1 MSSTMSRSKSQAVY
15 RFLPQMWVASRG
27 DGSSVTA
34 EIKGWNYRKMDDV
47 YQTFIEGEIKRQI
60 RLFGNRG
67 GDISS
72 FDITDHVHSYTIV
85 EPAMNET
92 AEDIVG
98 VKSPLVF
105 YCNSC
110 HEVIQKRDP
119 DDIDHM
125 KWKCPT
131 CGSILKQLQMVYAC
145 ECGHAEPVKMPF
157 VSGKNRKMKY
167 LPNENSYRMIA
178 VTESGERKVELAISC
193 PNCKARLTLDNAES
207 TRNYKPFSLKVIN
220 IADKKNGDF
229 FEKGL
234 KAQKVL
240 VAKWFNNLS
249 QDRFEEILDNL
260 ALAFS
265 EQNTNDAKRKEAE
278 QTVQKLIDSGIVPEA
293 AREAAI
299 ENMLSETTKNVLSI
313 EPFVNACDQLFI
325 KLKKEDEAAYARWI
339 ESVAFKL
346 MQYNTLKYAPKVL
359 TLEDSI
365 SKQLSMDFIN
375 SEEDILELNRQMG
388 ISSMQVSCDIE
399 IINCT
404 YGFTRRVS
412 DPAQA
417 KKRLKLVAF
426 NKYNKDDSQLVYGA
440 KLETEG
446 ILFEIDRVK
455 ILQWLLRNEIVSE
468 EQMPDTEDDV
478 AVKEWF
484 AENVHSEHVNIF
496 SGVDEGERIT
506 KNVFGL
512 LHSISHAFMKT
523 AGEISGLEDTSLTE
537 VIILETTSIF
547 IYAQTSQG
555 TPLGALSGMI
565 ETNYYNFLQ
574 KALAN
579 TKNCIFDPICE
590 ERDDTSCSACMVL
603 PEICCEYFNHDLG
616 RKYMY
621 TLKDNAE
628 TKKPFVGF
636 WEM

>member
-1 MSSTMSRSKSQAVY
+1 MSSIMSRSKSQAVY
-15 RFLPQMWVASRG
+15 SFLPHMWVASRG

-34 EIKGWNYRKMDDV
+34 EISGWNYRRMDDV
-47 YQTFIEGEIKRQI
+47 YQKFIEGEIKRQI

-67 GDISS
+67 GDILS

-98 VKSPLVF
+98 IKSPLVF

-110 HEVIQKRDP
+110 HEVIQKRNP

-131 CGSILKQLQMVYAC
+131 CGAILKQLQMVYAC
-145 ECGHAEPVKMPF
+145 ECGHAEPVKIPY
-157 VSGKNRKMKY
+157 VAGGYLKMKY
-167 LPNENSYRMIA
+167 LPNENPYRMLA
-178 VTESGERKVELAISC
+178 VTKSGERRAELAVSC
-193 PNCKARLTLDNAES
+193 PNCKARLVPDNAES

-220 IADKKNGDF
+220 IADRKNGEF

-240 VAKWFNNLS
+240 VSKWFNKLS
-249 QDRFEEILDNL
+249 QKRFIEILDNI

-265 EQNTNDAKRKEAE
+265 DQNTNDAKRQEAE
-278 QTVQKLIDSGIVPEA
+278 NAVQKLIDNGIVPA
-293 AREAAI
+293 AAKDAAI
-299 ENMLSETTKNVLSI
+299 ENMLSETTKNILSV
-313 EPFVNACDQLFI
+313 EPYVNDCDQLFI
-325 KLKKEDEAAYARWI
+325 KQKKEDEGEFARWI
-339 ESVAFKL
+339 GSFAFKL

-365 SKQLSMDFIN
+365 SKQLSMDFID
-375 SEEDILELNRQMG
+375 SEDDVLNLNRKMG

-404 YGFTRRVS
+404 YGYTRKVS
-412 DPAQA
+412 DPVQA

-426 NKYNKDDSQLVYGA
+426 NKYKDNSSLVYGT

-455 ILQWLLRNEIVSE
+455 ILEWLLKNEIISGS
-468 EQMPDTEDDV
+468 QMPDTDDDV

-484 AENVHSEHVNIF
+484 AENVHGDLVNIF
-496 SGVDEGERIT
+496 SGVDEGEKIT
-506 KNVFGL
+506 KHVFGL
-512 LHSISHAFMKT
+512 LHSMSHAFMKS

-565 ETNYYNFLQ
+565 ETNYYNFLL
-574 KALAN
+574 KALEN
-579 TKNCIFDPICE
+579 TQNCIFDPICG

-603 PEICCEYFNHDLG
+603 PEICCEFFNHDLG
-616 RKYMY
+616 RKYVY
-621 TLKDNAE
+621 TLKENKE
-628 TKKPFVGF
+628 SKKPFIGF

>member
-1 MSSTMSRSKSQAVY
+1 MSTNMSRSKSQAVY
-15 RFLPQMWVASRG
+15 SFLPHMWVASRG
-27 DGSSVTA
+27 DGSSITA
-34 EIKGWNYRKMDDV
+34 EISGWNYRRMDDV
-47 YQTFIEGEIKRQI
+47 YQNFIEGEIKRQI

-72 FDITDHVHSYTIV
+72 FGIDDHVHSYTIV

-110 HEVIQKRDP
+110 HEVIQKRNA

-131 CGSILKQLQMVYAC
+131 CGSTLKQLQMVYAC
-145 ECGHAEPVKMPF
+145 ECGHAKAVKIPY
-157 VSGKNRKMKY
+157 VAGGYKKMKY
-167 LPNENSYRMIA
+167 LPNENPYRMIA
-178 VTESGERKVELAISC
+178 VTESEERKAELAISC
-193 PNCKARLTLDNAES
+193 PNCKARLVPDNAES
-207 TRNYKPFSLKVIN
+207 TRNYKPFSLKIIN
-220 IADKKNGDF
+220 IADKRNGEF

-234 KAQKVL
+234 TAQKVL
-240 VAKWFNNLS
+240 VAKWFNKLS
-249 QDRFEEILDNL
+249 QDKFVEILDNL

-265 EQNTNDAKRKEAE
+265 NHNTNDAKRNEAE
-278 QTVQKLIDSGIVPEA
+278 LTIQKMIDSGALPESM
-293 AREAAI
+293 REAMINSMVSVTTESA
-299 ENMLSETTKNVLSI
+299 LSV
-313 EPFVNACDQLFI
+313 EPFVNACDQLFA
-325 KLKKEDEAAYARWI
+325 KLKKQDEISYGSWI
-339 ESVAFKL
+339 ENFAFKL

-365 SKQLSMDFIN
+365 SKQLSMDFID
-375 SEEDILELNRQMG
+375 SEDDILDLNRKMG
-388 ISSMQVSCDIE
+388 IFSMQVSCDIE

-404 YGFTRRVS
+404 YGYTRRVS

-417 KKRLKLVAF
+417 KKNLKLVAF
-426 NKYNKDDSQLVYGA
+426 NKYKDNSSLVYGA

-455 ILQWLLRNEIVSE
+455 ILNWLLINEVITE
-468 EQMPDTEDDV
+468 AEMPDIDDEV

-484 AENVHSEHVNIF
+484 AENVHSELVNIF
-496 SGVDEGERIT
+496 SGVDEGEKIT
-506 KNVFGL
+506 KNIFGL

-555 TPLGALSGMI
+555 IPLGALSGMI

-574 KALAN
+574 KVI
-579 TKNCIFDPICE
+579 TEMRNCIFDPICE
-590 ERDDTSCSACMVL
+590 ERDDTSCSACMIL
-603 PEICCEYFNHDLG
+603 PEICCEFFNHDLG

-621 TLKDNAE
+621 TLKENPD
-628 TKKPFVGF
+628 TKKPFIGF

>member
-1 MSSTMSRSKSQAVY
+1 MSTKMTRSKSQAVY
-15 RFLPQMWVASRG
+15 SFLPHMWVASRG
-27 DGSSVTA
+27 EGSSVTA
-34 EIKGWNYRKMDDV
+34 EINGWNYRKMDDV

-72 FDITDHVHSYTIV
+72 FNTDDHVHSYTIV
-85 EPAMNET
+85 EPAMNDI

-110 HEVIQKRDP
+110 HEVIQKRNS
-119 DDIDHM
+119 DDIDRM

-131 CGSILKQLQMVYAC
+131 CGAVLKQLQMVYAC
-145 ECGHAEPVKMPF
+145 ECGHAEPVKIPY
-157 VSGKNRKMKY
+157 VQGGYQKMKY

-178 VTESGERKVELAISC
+178 VTSSGERRAELAVSC
-193 PNCKARLTLDNAES
+193 PNCKARLVPDNAES
-207 TRNYKPFSLKVIN
+207 TRNYKPFSLKIIN

-234 KAQKVL
+234 TAQKVL
-240 VAKWFNNLS
+240 VAKWFDKLSHEQFIEILNNL
-249 QDRFEEILDNL
+249 E
-260 ALAFS
+260 LAFS

-278 QTVQKLIDSGIVPEA
+278 QVVQKMIDSGALPEA
-293 AREAAI
+293 MREAMI
-299 ENMLSETTKNVLSI
+299 NSMVSVTTENALSV
-313 EPFVNACDQLFI
+313 EPYVNACDQMFI
-325 KLKKEDEAAYARWI
+325 KMKKQDEAEYARWI

-365 SKQLSMDFIN
+365 NKQLSMDFID
-375 SEEDILELNRQMG
+375 SPEDILELDRKMG
-388 ISSMQVSCDIE
+388 IASMQVSCDVE

-404 YGFTRRVS
+404 YGYSRRVS

-417 KKRLKLVAF
+417 KKKLKLVAYDKF
-426 NKYNKDDSQLVYGA
+426 KDNTSLVYGA

-455 ILQWLLRNEIVSE
+455 ILRWLLENEIITES
-468 EQMPDTEDDV
+468 QMPDIDDQV

-484 AENVHSEHVNIF
+484 AENVHSDLVNIF
-496 SGVDEGERIT
+496 SGVDDGEKIT

-512 LHSISHAFMKT
+512 LHSMSHAFMKT

-574 KALAN
+574 KAIEES
-579 TKNCIFDPICE
+579 KSCIFDPICE

-603 PEICCEYFNHDLG
+603 PEICCGYFNHDLG

-621 TLKDNAE
+621 TIKNNKE
-628 TKKPFVGF
+628 NNKPYIGF

>member
-1 MSSTMSRSKSQAVY
+1 MSMKMTRSKSQAVY
-15 RFLPQMWVASRG
+15 SFLPNMWVASRG

-34 EIKGWNYRKMDDV
+34 EIKGWNYRRMDDI
-47 YQTFIEGEIKRQI
+47 YQSFIEGEIKRQV

-72 FDITDHVHSYTIV
+72 FNIDENVHSYTIV
-85 EPAMNET
+85 EPAMNDT

-110 HEVIQKRDP
+110 HEVIQKRNS

-145 ECGHAEPVKMPF
+145 ECGHAEPVKIPY
-157 VSGKNRKMKY
+157 VAGGYRKMKY
-167 LPNENSYRMIA
+167 LPNENPYRMVA
-178 VTESGERKVELAISC
+178 VMELGERRTELSISC

-207 TRNYKPFSLKVIN
+207 TRNYKPFSLKIIN
-220 IADKKNGDF
+220 VADRRNGEF

-234 KAQKVL
+234 NAQKVL
-240 VAKWFNNLS
+240 VAKWFNKLT
-249 QDRFEEILDNL
+249 QDQFVEILDNP

-278 QTVQKLIDSGIVPEA
+278 QIIQRMIDSGQMPEA
-293 AREAAI
+293 MRDAMI
-299 ENMLSETTKNVLSI
+299 SNMVSITTENALSV
-313 EPFVNACDQLFI
+313 EPYVNACDQFFV
-325 KLKKEDEAAYARWI
+325 KKKKADECAYGRWI
-339 ESVAFKL
+339 ENFAFKL
-346 MQYNTLKYAPKVL
+346 MQYNTLKYASKIL

-365 SKQLSMDFIN
+365 SKQLSMDFID
-375 SEEDILELNRQMG
+375 SEDDILELNRRMG
-388 ISSMQVSCDIE
+388 IASMQVSCDIE

-404 YGFTRRVS
+404 YGYSRKVS

-417 KKRLKLVAF
+417 KKKLKLVAF
-426 NKYNKDDSQLVYGA
+426 NKYKDNSSLVYGA

-455 ILQWLLRNEIVSE
+455 ILQWLLRNEVIE
-468 EQMPDTEDDV
+468 ESQMPDIEDEV

-484 AENVHSEHVNIF
+484 AENVHSDLVNIF
-496 SGVDEGERIT
+496 SGVDEGEKIT

-512 LHSISHAFMKT
+512 LHSMSHAFMKT

-537 VIILETTSIF
+537 VIILETTSVF
-547 IYAQTSQG
+547 IYAQTLQG

-574 KALAN
+574 KALSE

-590 ERDDTSCSACMVL
+590 GRDDTSCSACMVL
-603 PEICCEYFNHDLG
+603 PEICCEFFNYDLG

-621 TLKDNAE
+621 TLRENE
-628 TKKPFVGF
+628 QTKKPFIGF

>member
-1 MSSTMSRSKSQAVY
+1 MSTVMTRSKSQAVY
-15 RFLPQMWVASRG
+15 RFLPHMWVASRG
-27 DGSSVTA
+27 EGSSVTA
-34 EIKGWNYRKMDDV
+34 LIRGWNYRRMDDV

-72 FDITDHVHSYTIV
+72 FNIEDHVHSYTIV

-110 HEVIQKRDP
+110 HKVIQKRNADE
-119 DDIDHM
+119 IDHM

-131 CGSILKQLQMVYAC
+131 CGKTLKQLQMVYAC
-145 ECGHAEPVKMPF
+145 ECGHAEPVKIPY
-157 VSGKNRKMKY
+157 VQGGYREMKY
-167 LPNENSYRMIA
+167 LPNDNPYRMLA
-178 VTESGERKVELAISC
+178 TTNYGERKAELVTIC
-193 PNCKARLTLDNAES
+193 PNCKARLVPDNAES
-207 TRNYKPFSLKVIN
+207 TRNYKPFSLKIIN
-220 IADKKNGDF
+220 IADKRNGDF

-234 KAQKVL
+234 VAQKVL
-240 VAKWFNNLS
+240 VAKWFNKLTHE
-249 QDRFEEILDNL
+249 QYEELLENIE
-260 ALAFS
+260 LAFS
-265 EQNTNDAKRKEAE
+265 DKNTSDAKRKEAE
-278 QTVQKLIDSGIVPEA
+278 QIVQKMIDSGAITEA
-293 AREAAI
+293 MRDVLI
-299 ENMLSETTKNVLSI
+299 SNMVSVTTENTLSV
-313 EPFVNACDQLFI
+313 EPYANACDQLFMRQ
-325 KLKKEDEAAYARWI
+325 KNKDEAAYSRWI
-339 ESVAFKL
+339 ENVAFKL
-346 MQYNTLKYAPKVL
+346 MQYNTLKYAPKVF

-365 SKQLSMDFIN
+365 SKQLSMELVS
-375 SEEDILELNRQMG
+375 SEDDILELNRKMG
-388 ISSMQVSCDIE
+388 ISTMQVSCDIE

-404 YGFTRRVS
+404 YGFTRRIS

-417 KKRLKLVAF
+417 KKRLKLVSYE
-426 NKYNKDDSQLVYGA
+426 KYKDNSSLVYGM

-455 ILQWLLRNEIVSE
+455 ILKWLRLNEVISE
-468 EQMPDTEDDV
+468 SQMPDIEDEI

-484 AENVHSEHVNIF
+484 AENVHSDLVNTF
-496 SGVDEGERIT
+496 SGVDEGEQIT

-512 LHSISHAFMKT
+512 LHSISHSFIKT

-565 ETNYYNFLQ
+565 ETNYYNFLR
-574 KALAN
+574 KALDE

-590 ERDDTSCSACMVL
+590 ERDDTSCSACMIL
-603 PEICCEYFNHDLG
+603 PEICCEFFNHDLG
-616 RKYMY
+616 RKYLY
-621 TLKDNAE
+621 TIKENKN
-628 TKKPFVGF
+628 TGKPFNGF

>member
-15 RFLPQMWVASRG
+15 RFLPNMWVASRG
-27 DGSSVTA
+27 DGSSITA
-34 EIKGWNYRKMDDV
+34 KISGWNYRKMDDV

-67 GDISS
+67 GDVSS
-72 FDITDHVHSYTIV
+72 FDTTDHVHSYTIV
-85 EPAMNET
+85 EPAMNDT

-110 HEVIQKRDP
+110 HEVIQKRNS

-131 CGSILKQLQMVYAC
+131 CGAILKQLQMVYAC
-145 ECGHAEPVKMPF
+145 ECGHAEPVKIPY
-157 VSGKNRKMKY
+157 VAGGYRKMKY
-167 LPNENSYRMIA
+167 LPNENPYRMIA
-178 VTESGERKVELAISC
+178 VTGTGERKAELAVSC
-193 PNCKARLTLDNAES
+193 PNCKARLVPDNAES

-234 KAQKVL
+234 RAQKVL
-240 VAKWFNNLS
+240 VAKWFNKLS
-249 QDRFEEILDNL
+249 QEKFEEILENL

-265 EQNTNDAKRKEAE
+265 SQNTNDAKRKEAE
-278 QTVQKLIDSGIVPEA
+278 QAVQKLIDLNIVPEA
-293 AREAAI
+293 ARETAI
-299 ENMLSETTKNVLSI
+299 ENMLSETTKNVLSV
-313 EPFVNACDQLFI
+313 EPFVNSCDQIFI
-325 KLKKEDEAAYARWI
+325 KQKKKDEGEYNRWI

-365 SKQLSMDFIN
+365 NKQLSMDFID
-375 SEEDILELNRQMG
+375 SEDDILELNRKMG

-404 YGFTRRVS
+404 YGYTRRVS
-412 DPAQA
+412 DPVQA
-417 KKRLKLVAF
+417 KKRLKLVAY
-426 NKYNKDDSQLVYGA
+426 NKYKDNSSLVYGT

-446 ILFEIDRVK
+446 VLFEIDRVK
-455 ILQWLLRNEIVSE
+455 ILQWLLKNEIITES
-468 EQMPDTEDDV
+468 QMPDTEDED

-484 AENVHSEHVNIF
+484 AENVHSDLVNIF
-496 SGVDEGERIT
+496 SGVDEGEIIT
-506 KNVFGL
+506 KSVFGL
-512 LHSISHAFMKT
+512 LHSMSHAFMKT

-579 TKNCIFDPICE
+579 TRNCIFDPICK
-590 ERDDTSCSACMVL
+590 ERDDTSCSACMFL
-603 PEICCEYFNHDLG
+603 PEICCEFFNHDLG
-616 RKYMY
+616 RKYLY
-621 TLKDNAE
+621 TLKESVE
-628 TKKPFVGF
+628 THKPFIGF

>member
-1 MSSTMSRSKSQAVY
+1 MSTIMSRSKSQAVY
-15 RFLPQMWVASRG
+15 SFLPNMWVASRG

-34 EIKGWNYRKMDDV
+34 KISGWNYRKMDDV

-85 EPAMNET
+85 EPAMNDT

-110 HEVIQKRDP
+110 HEVIQKRNP

-131 CGSILKQLQMVYAC
+131 CGSILKQLQMVFAC
-145 ECGHAEPVKMPF
+145 ECGHAEPVKIPY
-157 VSGKNRKMKY
+157 VAGGYRKMKY
-167 LPNENSYRMIA
+167 LPNENSYRMLAI
-178 VTESGERKVELAISC
+178 TNSGERKAELAVSC
-193 PNCKARLTLDNAES
+193 PNCKARLFPDNAES
-207 TRNYKPFSLKVIN
+207 TRNYKPFSLRIIN

-229 FEKGL
+229 FEKGI

-240 VAKWFNNLS
+240 VAKWFNKLS
-249 QDRFEEILDNL
+249 QEKYAEILDNL

-265 EQNTNDAKRKEAE
+265 DQNTNDSKRKEAE
-278 QTVQKLIDSGIVPEA
+278 KTVQILIEKGIVPEA
-293 AREAAI
+293 MRQAAI
-299 ENMLSETTKNVLSI
+299 ENMLSETTKNILSV
-313 EPFVNACDQLFI
+313 EPYVNACDQLFI
-325 KLKKEDEAAYARWI
+325 KQKKEDEGAYNKWI

-359 TLEDSI
+359 TLKDSI
-365 SKQLSMDFIN
+365 NKQLSMEFID
-375 SEEDILELNRQMG
+375 SEDEILELNRRMG
-388 ISSMQVSCDIE
+388 ISSIQVSCDIE

-404 YGFTRRVS
+404 YGYTRRVS
-412 DPAQA
+412 DPLQA
-417 KKRLKLVAF
+417 KKRLKLVAY
-426 NKYNKDDSQLVYGA
+426 NKYKDNSSLVYGT

-446 ILFEIDRVK
+446 VLFEIDRVK
-455 ILQWLLRNEIVSE
+455 ILHWLLNNDIITEI
-468 EQMPDTEDDV
+468 QMPDTEDEI

-484 AENVHSEHVNIF
+484 AENVHSDQVNIF

-555 TPLGALSGMI
+555 TPLGSLSGMI

-574 KALAN
+574 KVLEN

-590 ERDDTSCSACMVL
+590 ERDDTSCSACMML
-603 PEICCEYFNHDLG
+603 PEICCEFFNNDLG

-621 TLKDNAE
+621 TLKDNEE
-628 TKKPFVGF
+628 TKKAFIGF

>member
-1 MSSTMSRSKSQAVY
+1 MSTTMSRSKSQAVY
-15 RFLPQMWVASRG
+15 SFLPHMWVASRG

-34 EIKGWNYRKMDDV
+34 EIIGWNYRKMDDV
-47 YQTFIEGEIKRQI
+47 YQKFIEGEIKRQI

-67 GDISS
+67 GDVSS
-72 FDITDHVHSYTIV
+72 FDTTDHVHSYTIV
-85 EPAMNET
+85 EPAMNDT

-110 HEVIQKRDP
+110 HEVIEKRNSS
-119 DDIDHM
+119 DIDHM

-131 CGSILKQLQMVYAC
+131 CDSILKQLQMVYAC
-145 ECGHAEPVKMPF
+145 ECGHAEPVKIPY
-157 VSGKNRKMKY
+157 VAGGYRKMKY
-167 LPNENSYRMIA
+167 LPNDNSYRMIA
-178 VTESGERKVELAISC
+178 VTNTGERKVELQTTCS
-193 PNCKARLTLDNAES
+193 NCNARLYLDNAES

-220 IADKKNGDF
+220 IADKKNGEF
-229 FEKGL
+229 FEKGIE
-234 KAQKVL
+234 AQKVL
-240 VAKWFNNLS
+240 IAKWFNKLS
-249 QDRFEEILDNL
+249 QDKFLEILNNI

-265 EQNTNDAKRKEAE
+265 SSNTNDAKRQEAE
-278 QTVQKLIDSGIVPEA
+278 RTVQTMIDSGLLPEA

-299 ENMLSETTKNVLSI
+299 EKMLGVTTENVLSV
-313 EPFVNACDQLFI
+313 EPYVNACDQLFI
-325 KLKKEDEAAYARWI
+325 KQKKEDESKYNRWI
-339 ESVAFKL
+339 ENVAFKL
-346 MQYNTLKYAPKVL
+346 MQYNTLRYAPKVL

-365 SKQLSMDFIN
+365 SKQLSMDFID
-375 SEEDILELNRQMG
+375 SENDIIELNRKMG
-388 ISSMQVSCDIE
+388 ISSMQVSCDVE

-404 YGFTRRVS
+404 YGYTRRVS
-412 DPAQA
+412 DPVQA
-417 KKRLKLVAF
+417 KKRLKLVAY
-426 NKYNKDDSQLVYGA
+426 NKYKDNSTLVYGA

-446 ILFEIDRVK
+446 ILFEIDRVR
-455 ILQWLLRNEIVSE
+455 ILNWLLENNVINES
-468 EQMPDTEDDV
+468 QMPDIDDEV
-478 AVKEWF
+478 AVKVWF
-484 AENVHSEHVNIF
+484 AENVHSDLVNIF
-496 SGVDEGERIT
+496 SGVDEGEKIT

-555 TPLGALSGMI
+555 TPLGALSGMV

-574 KALAN
+574 KAIEN
-579 TKNCIFDPICE
+579 SRNCIFDPICE

-603 PEICCEYFNHDLG
+603 PEICCQFFNHDLG

-621 TLKDNAE
+621 TIKDNAE
-628 TKKPFVGF
+628 TKKPFIGF

>member
-15 RFLPQMWVASRG
+15 SFLPHMWVASRG

-34 EIKGWNYRKMDDV
+34 EISGWNYRRMDDV
-47 YQTFIEGEIKRQI
+47 YQKFIEGEIKRQI

-110 HEVIQKRDP
+110 HEVIQKRNA

-131 CGSILKQLQMVYAC
+131 CGAILKQLQMVYAC
-145 ECGHAEPVKMPF
+145 ECGHAEPVKIPY
-157 VSGKNRKMKY
+157 VAGGYRKMKY
-167 LPNENSYRMIA
+167 LPNENPYRMIA
-178 VTESGERKVELAISC
+178 VTDSGERRAELAVSC
-193 PNCKARLTLDNAES
+193 PNCKARLVPDNAES

-220 IADKKNGDF
+220 IADRKNGEF
-229 FEKGL
+229 FEKGS

-240 VAKWFNNLS
+240 VAKWFNKLS
-249 QDRFEEILDNL
+249 QEKFLEILDNI

-265 EQNTNDAKRKEAE
+265 TQNTSNSKREEAE
-278 QTVQKLIDSGIVPEA
+278 RAVQNLIDSGIIPA
-293 AREAAI
+293 AAKDAAI
-299 ENMLSETTKNVLSI
+299 ENMLSETTKNILSV
-313 EPFVNACDQLFI
+313 EPYVNDCDQLFI
-325 KLKKEDEAAYARWI
+325 KMKKDDESEYDRWI
-339 ESVAFKL
+339 ESFAFKL
-346 MQYNTLKYAPKVL
+346 MQYNTLKYAPKIL
-359 TLEDSI
+359 TLNDSI
-365 SKQLSMDFIN
+365 SKQLSMDFID
-375 SEEDILELNRQMG
+375 SEDDILDLNQKMG
-388 ISSMQVSCDIE
+388 IASMQVSCDIE

-404 YGFTRRVS
+404 YGYTRRVS
-412 DPAQA
+412 DPVQA

-426 NKYNKDDSQLVYGA
+426 NKYKDNSSLVYGA

-446 ILFEIDRVK
+446 IFFEIDRVK
-455 ILQWLLRNEIVSE
+455 ILEWLLRNEIISE
-468 EQMPDTEDDV
+468 SQMPDTEDEV

-484 AENVHSEHVNIF
+484 AENVHSDLINIF
-496 SGVDEGERIT
+496 SGVDDGEKIT

-512 LHSISHAFMKT
+512 LHSMSHAFMKT

-574 KALAN
+574 KALEN

-603 PEICCEYFNHDLG
+603 PEICCEFFNHDLG

-621 TLKDNAE
+621 TLKENAE
-628 TKKPFVGF
+628 TKKPFIGF

>member
-1 MSSTMSRSKSQAVY
+1 MSTNMSRSKSQAVY
-15 RFLPQMWVASRG
+15 SFLPNMWVASRG
-27 DGSSVTA
+27 DGTSITA
-34 EIKGWNYRKMDDV
+34 EIKGWNYRRMDNV
-47 YQTFIEGEIKRQI
+47 YQNFIEGEIKRQI

-72 FDITDHVHSYTIV
+72 FSTDNQVHSYTIV

-92 AEDIVG
+92 AADIVG

-105 YCNSC
+105 YCNTC
-110 HEVIQKRDP
+110 HEAIQKRNA

-145 ECGHAEPVKMPF
+145 TCGHAEAVKIPY
-157 VSGKNRKMKY
+157 VAGGYNKMKY
-167 LPNENSYRMIA
+167 LPNENPYRMIA
-178 VTESGERKVELAISC
+178 VTDSGERKAELAISC
-193 PNCKARLTLDNAES
+193 PNCNERLVPDNAES
-207 TRNYKPFSLKVIN
+207 TRNYKPFSLKIIN
-220 IADKKNGDF
+220 IADKRNGEF

-234 KAQKVL
+234 AAQKVL
-240 VAKWFNNLS
+240 VAKWFNRLS
-249 QDRFEEILDNL
+249 QEKFVEILDNL

-265 EQNTNDAKRKEAE
+265 DNNTGDAKRKEAE
-278 QTVQKLIDSGIVPEA
+278 LTIQKMIDSGALPESM
-293 AREAAI
+293 REAMINSMVSVTTESA
-299 ENMLSETTKNVLSI
+299 LSV
-313 EPFVNACDQLFI
+313 EPFVNACDQLFA
-325 KLKKEDEAAYARWI
+325 KHKNLDETSYGRWI
-339 ESVAFKL
+339 EGFAFKL

-365 SKQLSMDFIN
+365 NKQLSMDFID
-375 SEEDILELNRQMG
+375 SENDILDLNRKMG

-412 DPAQA
+412 DPVQA
-417 KKRLKLVAF
+417 KKNLKLVAF
-426 NKYNKDDSQLVYGA
+426 GKYKDNSSLVYGA

-455 ILQWLLRNEIVSE
+455 ILNWLLINEVITE
-468 EQMPDTEDDV
+468 AEMPDIEDEV

-484 AENVHSEHVNIF
+484 AENVHSELVNIF
-496 SGVDEGERIT
+496 CGVDEGEKIT

-574 KALAN
+574 KAITE

-590 ERDDTSCSACMVL
+590 ERDGTSCSACMVL
-603 PEICCEYFNHDLG
+603 PEICCEFFNHDLG

-621 TLKDNAE
+621 TLKENPD
-628 TKKPFVGF
+628 TKNPFVGF

>member
-1 MSSTMSRSKSQAVY
+1 MSTNMSRSKSQAVY
-15 RFLPQMWVASRG
+15 SFLPHMWVASRG
-27 DGSSVTA
+27 DGSSITA
-34 EIKGWNYRKMDDV
+34 EISGWNYRRMDDV
-47 YQTFIEGEIKRQI
+47 YQSFIEGEIKRQI

-72 FDITDHVHSYTIV
+72 FSTDDHVHSYTIV

-110 HEVIQKRDP
+110 HEVIQKRNP

-145 ECGHAEPVKMPF
+145 ECGHAEAVKIPY
-157 VSGKNRKMKY
+157 VAGGYKKMKY
-167 LPNENSYRMIA
+167 LPNENAYRMIA
-178 VTESGERKVELAISC
+178 VTDSGERKAELAISC
-193 PNCKARLTLDNAES
+193 PNCKARLVPDNAES
-207 TRNYKPFSLKVIN
+207 TRNYKPFSLKIIN
-220 IADKKNGDF
+220 IADKRNGEF

-234 KAQKVL
+234 TAQKVL
-240 VAKWFNNLS
+240 VAKWFNKLT
-249 QDRFEEILDNL
+249 QDKFVEILDNL

-265 EQNTNDAKRKEAE
+265 EGNTNDAKRREAE
-278 QTVQKLIDSGIVPEA
+278 LTIQKMIDSGQLPEA
-293 AREAAI
+293 MREAMI
-299 ENMLSETTKNVLSI
+299 NSMVSVTTENALSV
-313 EPFVNACDQLFI
+313 EPYVNACDQLFI
-325 KLKKEDEAAYARWI
+325 KLKKQDEVAYGRWI
-339 ESVAFKL
+339 ESFAFKL

-365 SKQLSMDFIN
+365 SKQLSMDFID
-375 SEEDILELNRQMG
+375 SEEDILELNRKMG
-388 ISSMQVSCDIE
+388 VASMQVSCDIE

-404 YGFTRRVS
+404 YGYTRRVS

-417 KKRLKLVAF
+417 KKNLKLVAF
-426 NKYNKDDSQLVYGA
+426 NKYKDNSSLVYGA

-455 ILQWLLRNEIVSE
+455 ILKWLLLNEVITE
-468 EQMPDTEDDV
+468 AQMPDVEDEV

-484 AENVHSEHVNIF
+484 AENVHSELVNIF
-496 SGVDEGERIT
+496 SGVDEGEKIT

-574 KALAN
+574 KAITE

-590 ERDDTSCSACMVL
+590 ERDGTSCSACMVL
-603 PEICCEYFNHDLG
+603 PEICCEFFNHDLG

-621 TLKDNAE
+621 TLKDNPD

>member
-15 RFLPQMWVASRG
+15 RFLPNMWVASRG

-34 EIKGWNYRKMDDV
+34 KISGWNYRKMDDV

-67 GDISS
+67 GDVSS
-72 FDITDHVHSYTIV
+72 FDTTDHVHSYTIV
-85 EPAMNET
+85 EPAMNDT

-110 HEVIQKRDP
+110 HEVIQRRNP

-131 CGSILKQLQMVYAC
+131 CGAILKQLQMVYAC
-145 ECGHAEPVKMPF
+145 ECGHAEPVKIPY
-157 VSGKNRKMKY
+157 VAGGYRKMKY
-167 LPNENSYRMIA
+167 LPNENPYRMIA
-178 VTESGERKVELAISC
+178 VTGSGERKAELAVSC
-193 PNCKARLTLDNAES
+193 PNCKARLVPDNAES

-234 KAQKVL
+234 RAQKVL
-240 VAKWFNNLS
+240 VAKWFNKLS
-249 QDRFEEILDNL
+249 QEKFEEILDNL

-265 EQNTNDAKRKEAE
+265 SQNTNDAKRKEAE
-278 QTVQKLIDSGIVPEA
+278 QAVQKLIDLNIVPEA
-293 AREAAI
+293 ARETAI
-299 ENMLSETTKNVLSI
+299 ENMLSETTKNVLSV
-313 EPFVNACDQLFI
+313 EPFVNICDQLFI
-325 KLKKEDEAAYARWI
+325 KQKKKDEGEYNRWI

-365 SKQLSMDFIN
+365 NKQLSMDFID
-375 SEEDILELNRQMG
+375 SEDDVLELNRKMG

-404 YGFTRRVS
+404 YGYTRRVS
-412 DPAQA
+412 DPVQA
-417 KKRLKLVAF
+417 KKRLKLVAY
-426 NKYNKDDSQLVYGA
+426 NKYKDNSSLVYGT

-446 ILFEIDRVK
+446 VLFEIDRVK
-455 ILQWLLRNEIVSE
+455 ILHWLLKNEIIAES
-468 EQMPDTEDDV
+468 QMPDTEDED

-484 AENVHSEHVNIF
+484 AENVHSDLVNIF
-496 SGVDEGERIT
+496 SGVDEGEKIT
-506 KNVFGL
+506 KSVFGL
-512 LHSISHAFMKT
+512 LHSMSHAFMKT

-603 PEICCEYFNHDLG
+603 PEICCEFFNHDLG
-616 RKYMY
+616 RKYLY
-621 TLKDNAE
+621 TLKENAE
-628 TKKPFVGF
+628 THRPFIGF

>member
-1 MSSTMSRSKSQAVY
+1 MSTTMSRSKSQAVY
-15 RFLPQMWVASRG
+15 SFLPHMWVASRG
-27 DGSSVTA
+27 DGPSVT
-34 EIKGWNYRKMDDV
+34 GWNYRRMDDV

-72 FDITDHVHSYTIV
+72 FSVDDHIHSYTIV
-85 EPAMNET
+85 EPAMIET
-92 AEDIVG
+92 ADDIVG
-98 VKSPLVF
+98 EKSPLVF

-110 HEVIQKRDP
+110 HEVIQKRNA

-131 CGSILKQLQMVYAC
+131 CGALLKQLQMIYAC
-145 ECGHAEPVKMPF
+145 ECGHAEPVKIPY
-157 VSGKNRKMKY
+157 VAGKVKKMKY
-167 LPNENSYRMIA
+167 LPNEKAYRMIA
-178 VTESGERKVELAISC
+178 VTESGERNAELMMQC
-193 PNCKARLTLDNAES
+193 PNCKQRLYPDNAES
-207 TRNYKPFSLKVIN
+207 TRNFKPFSLKIIN
-220 IADKKNGDF
+220 IADKRNGDF

-234 KAQKVL
+234 DAQKVL
-240 VAKWFNNLS
+240 VSKWFDKLSQEKFIEILNNL
-249 QDRFEEILDNL
+249 E
-260 ALAFS
+260 LAFS
-265 EQNTNDAKRKEAE
+265 EQNTNNAKLQEAE
-278 QTVQKLIDSGIVPEA
+278 ETVQRMIDNGKLPEA
-293 AREAAI
+293 LKQSMI
-299 ENMLSETTKNVLSI
+299 ESMVSVTTENALSI
-313 EPFVNACDQLFI
+313 EPYVNACDQLFI
-325 KLKKEDEAAYARWI
+325 KMKKENEILYSQWI
-339 ESVAFKL
+339 ESFAFKL
-346 MQYNTLKYAPKVL
+346 MQYNTLKYASKVL

-365 SKQLSMDFIN
+365 SKQLDMDFID
-375 SEEDILELNRQMG
+375 SKDDILDLNLKMG
-388 ISSMQVSCDIE
+388 ISFMQVSCDIE

-404 YGFTRRVS
+404 YGYTRRVS

-417 KKRLKLVAF
+417 KKSLKLVAF
-426 NKYNKDDSQLVYGA
+426 DKYKDNSSLVYGA

-455 ILQWLLRNEIVSE
+455 ILQWLLINDVISK
-468 EQMPDTEDDV
+468 EQMPDTDDEV

-484 AENVHSEHVNIF
+484 AENVHSERINIF
-496 SGVDEGERIT
+496 SGVDDGDKIT

-512 LHSISHAFMKT
+512 LHSMSHAFIKT

-537 VIILETTSIF
+537 VILLETTSIF

-565 ETNYYNFLQ
+565 ETNYYSFLQ
-574 KALAN
+574 KAITE

-616 RKYMY
+616 RKYLY
-621 TLKDNAE
+621 TLKDNKE
-628 TKKPFVGF
+628 TKKTFIGF